1 MKDRGWR
8 KYDRKIQCGHSKSEG
23 KRKKI
28 SKTKIQ
34 KHWRREERD
43 SAVIIKVKNTKPK
56 HWRIYEKNIIKAKNV
71 KAHAKILENDNPRKE
86 YKSTGEDMRKWLSK
100 QRI

>member
-1 MKDRGWR
+1 MWTFEVRR
-8 KYDRKIQCGHSKSEG
+8 S
-23 KRKKI
+23 RKKI
-28 SKTKIQ
+28 SKPKIQ

-86 YKSTGEDMRKWLSK
+86 YKSTGKDMRK
-100 QRI
+100 